1 MGFFSCLPES
11 HPEMLCFS
19 LSCLL
24 NLDLLIWFD
33 LTYCIVGGGTQQP
46 GIQYLSATMWT
57 TLLHHILLPPW
68 VASPQATSK
77 GASWLCTK
85 TSQTKSTFHDCKL
98 ITSDVTYSNGSWCTQ
113 NFDILQNILVKY
125 SQEIWISE
133 SSKIN
138 PKQSHTHSHR
148 TSISQENR
156 RAINEQP
163 LCFRKRPVITLCT
176 DFLCVPE
183 SLPLL

>member
-1 MGFFSCLPES
+1 MEEPSNLGSNTYQLQCEQLCYITYFYHHELP
-11 HPEMLCFS
+11 
-19 LSCLL
+19 
-24 NLDLLIWFD
+24 
-33 LTYCIVGGGTQQP
+33 
-46 GIQYLSATMWT
+46 
-57 TLLHHILLPPW
+57 HHK
-68 VASPQATSK
+68 PQAKEPVDSALK
-77 GASWLCTK
+77 PLK
-85 TSQTKSTFHDCKL
+85 NHKTKSTFHDCKL

-125 SQEIWISE
+125 SQEIWISD

-138 PKQSHTHSHR
+138 PKQSHTHSHK

-156 RAINEQP
+156 KAINEQS
-163 LCFRKRPVITLCT
+163 LSFRKRPVIALCT